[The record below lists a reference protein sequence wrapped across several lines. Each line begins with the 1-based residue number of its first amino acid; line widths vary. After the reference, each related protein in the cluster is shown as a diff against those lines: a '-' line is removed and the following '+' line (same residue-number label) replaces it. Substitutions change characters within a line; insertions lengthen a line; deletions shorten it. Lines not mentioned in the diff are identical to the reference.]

1 MAVFSCNSPLS
12 ILNSQLKKG
21 AAIMKNNSPL
31 SLLLVEDERY
41 LLQNN
46 RIFFEDRG
54 YAVLTAET
62 LQEARTRLAAHA
74 PDAIILDIMLPDGL
88 GLDLLK
94 ELREKG
100 NDTLVLLLTGW
111 GRPQS
116 IAAGLR
122 AGANDYLP
130 KPFDYDVLLARVEA
144 MFRSAQRIPE
154 TITKG
159 ALKLDIAAS
168 EAFVNGEDLALTP
181 KQFSLLLHFVQH
193 EGQAMSAEYLYQKIW
208 GQPLN
213 SDSNALRNAA
223 YGLRKKLSGSGY
235 TVTAEYGNG
244 YRFGRK

>member
-1 MAVFSCNSPLS
+1 
-12 ILNSQLKKG
+12 
-21 AAIMKNNSPL
+21 MKT
-31 SLLLVEDERY
+31 LLLVEDECD

-46 RIFFEDRG
+46 RTFFEVRG

-62 LQEARTRLAAHA
+62 LQEARTRLSAHA

-100 NDTLVLLLTGW
+100 DDTPVLLLTAW
-111 GRPQS
+111 GRPQN

-144 MFRSAQRIPE
+144 MFRSAERIPE

-159 ALKLDIAAS
+159 ALTLNLTSMVACLNGDDIFFTQK
-168 EAFVNGEDLALTP
+168 EF
-181 KQFSLLLHFVQH
+181 FLLLLFVRN
-193 EGQAMSAEYLYQKIW
+193 EGKILSAEYLYEKVW
-208 GQPLN
+208 GANANDDARAVKFQV
-213 SDSNALRNAA
+213 SN
-223 YGLRKKLSGSGY
+223 LRKKIKGSGY
-235 TVTAEYGNG
+235 VLPAIRGGG
-244 YRFGRK
+244 YRFEAERPPV